1 MLRNSFILSHALKDE
16 WKWCKWF
23 PVAVMCHQQLC
34 FQYVIEKK
42 NILCE
47 MLWSFVSASSLLILL
62 HSFHTLA
69 LGAPLLLLPCLYIF
83 FFSLKLFF
91 LILFLSFLSFTFVC
105 PWPRMGWRMM
115 HLPLRP
121 SKDYWSGSKAQSCAE
136 VKQWCIRVS
145 LVITNI
151 LHACIQADYELYQA

>member
-1 MLRNSFILSHALKDE
+1 MKVVQVVSCCGNVPPTTLFSI
-16 WKWCKWF
+16 
-23 PVAVMCHQQLC
+23 CHR
-34 FQYVIEKK
+34 EKK
-42 NILCE
+42 YP
-47 MLWSFVSASSLLILL
+47 LWDALVICFCQFPSNPSPLLPYSCTRCSSASL
-62 HSFHTLA
+62 TLFIY
-69 LGAPLLLLPCLYIF
+69 L

-145 LVITNI
+145 LVVTNI